1 MCSLCVHDVMSCYQI
16 KDCVCVH
23 VRMCAHVHAICAHM
37 RTHMCRCVYTRVQM
51 YVHACACAC
60 VHALCSD
67 NNFPF
72 VYSAVPWPTL
82 NTAGYVT

>member
-16 KDCVCVH
+16 KDCLCACAHVC
-23 VRMCAHVHAICAHM
+23 VRMCMHCVHTCTHACADVCTHVCKCM
-37 RTHMCRCVYTRVQM
+37 YTRV
-51 YVHACACAC
+51 H
-60 VHALCSD
+60 VHALCSA